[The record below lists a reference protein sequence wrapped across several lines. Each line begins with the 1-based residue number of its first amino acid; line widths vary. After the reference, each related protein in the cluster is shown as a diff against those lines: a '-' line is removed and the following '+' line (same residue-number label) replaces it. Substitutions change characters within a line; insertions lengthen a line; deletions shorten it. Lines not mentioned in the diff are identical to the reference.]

1 MIRAVLDT
9 NVYVSALV
17 FGGKP
22 AALIRLAE
30 VGAFQVVVSEDIRQ
44 ELIETL
50 TSKFNWPKLQAH
62 RACRELW
69 RESHWGIPPESIR
82 AGRDPDD
89 DVILA
94 CAVASKATVIVT
106 GDHDLLSLHPF
117 RGIAILP
124 PAAFMARL
132 LGGSAGP

>member
-44 ELIETL
+44 ELLETL
-50 TSKFNWPKLQAH
+50 TSKFGWPKFQAH
-62 RACRELW
+62 PACRELW
-69 RESHWGIPPESIR
+69 RESEWIIPPKRVR
-82 AGRDPDD
+82 ASRDPDD

-94 CAVASKATVIVT
+94 CALASKATVIVT
-106 GDHDLLSLHPF
+106 GDRDLLSLHPF
-117 RGIAILP
+117 RGIAILS
-124 PAAFMARL
+124 PAAFMTLL
-132 LGGSAGP
+132 LGNTTRA

>member
-30 VGAFQVVVSEDIRQ
+30 VGAFQVVVSQEICQ

-62 RACRELW
+62 RACWELW
-69 RESHWGIPPESIR
+69 RKSEWVIPPELIR
-82 AGRDPDD
+82 ASRDPDD

-94 CAVASKATVIVT
+94 CALASKATVIVT
-106 GDHDLLSLHPF
+106 GDHGLLSLHPF

-124 PAAFMARL
+124 PAAFIARL
-132 LGGSAGP
+132 LGKSAGP